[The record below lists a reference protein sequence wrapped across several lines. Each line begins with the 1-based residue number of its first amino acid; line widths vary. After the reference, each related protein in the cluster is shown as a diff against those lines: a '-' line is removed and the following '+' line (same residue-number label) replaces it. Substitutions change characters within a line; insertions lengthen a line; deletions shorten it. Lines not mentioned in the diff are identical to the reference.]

1 MIKDNLS
8 SFSARAS
15 ALAEEQAHGVKIE
28 RETHVKKPKVVKT
41 VKDTFSFPV
50 ADHELIGDLIA
61 TLLKNGVK
69 ANKSEIIRAG
79 LHALNGLSQDELM
92 DSLEGIDRIPV
103 GRPKG

>member
-1 MIKDNLS
+1 MTKDNLS

-15 ALAEEQAHGVKIE
+15 VKAEEPVHGIKIE
-28 RETHVKKPKVVKT
+28 RVAHAKKSKVVKT

-50 ADHELIGDLIA
+50 SDHALIGDLMA
-61 TLLKNGVK
+61 LLLKNGVK

-79 LHALNGLSQDELM
+79 LHALNGLSQEELM
-92 DSLEGIDRIPV
+92 DSLKGIDRIPV

>member
-1 MIKDNLS
+1 MNKNNLS
-8 SFSARAS
+8 SFSARAT
-15 ALAEEQAHGVKIE
+15 ADAEEQAHGVKIV
-28 RETHVKKPKVVKT
+28 RETHEKKPKVVKT

-50 ADHELIGDLIA
+50 ADHAMIGDLMA
-61 TLLKNGVK
+61 LLLKNGVK

-79 LHALNGLSQDELM
+79 LHALNGLSQEELM